1 LRADD
6 WVDMSEPA
14 HASDPDPDGVLLDEF
29 LALLPPLPTPIGV
42 FSAGG
47 VAEVV
52 LADLDRG
59 LLIGYAPQMLMQPGL
74 VVVCP
79 LRDSSG
85 GGFDISLR
93 IEKAYFQSS
102 NQTLLH
108 LRVIGVV
115 HQPGHRRTKRAQ
127 RSDEA
132 EAVVLRSKALPDG
145 DHFRVRTADISEGG
159 VAFVTELQLALGDR
173 VMLSIYIGA
182 RPITVEALVMRVEP
196 MSFGRYRIG
205 CEVDAIAD
213 HDRNTVAQIAAAYDD
228 GNADADERDPELI
241 AARVQGRAEQHALK
255 SRLAV
260 RRYMR

>member
-1 LRADD
+1 
-6 WVDMSEPA
+6 MSEF
-14 HASDPDPDGVLLDEF
+14 ASEPLPDPDPDGVLLDEF
-29 LALLPPLPTPIGV
+29 LGLLPTLPTSIGV

-59 LLIGYAPQMLMQPGL
+59 LVIGYAPQILMQPGL
-74 VVVCP
+74 VIVCP

-85 GGFDISLR
+85 GGFDVSLR

-108 LRVIGVV
+108 LRVVEVV
-115 HQPGHRRTKRAQ
+115 HQPGHRRSKRAH
-127 RSDEA
+127 RTDDA
-132 EAVVLRSKALPDG
+132 DAVVLRSKILPDG
-145 DHFRVRTADISEGG
+145 ERFRVRTADISEGG
-159 VAFVTELQLALGDR
+159 VAFVTELHLAVGDR
-173 VMLSIYIGA
+173 IMLSVWIGA
-182 RPITVEALVMRVEP
+182 RPITMEALVMRIEP
-196 MSFGRYRIG
+196 MSFGRSRIA
-205 CEVDAIAD
+205 CEVDSIAD
-213 HDRNTVAQIAAAYDD
+213 HDREAVSQIADSYEEGDVSAR
-228 GNADADERDPELI
+228 NPEAT

>member
-1 LRADD
+1 MTQLAMSD
-6 WVDMSEPA
+6 SEPL
-14 HASDPDPDGVLLDEF
+14 SDLKGDSLEVF
-29 LALLPPLPTPIGV
+29 LSLLPPLPTPIGV

-52 LADLDRG
+52 LADLDHG
-59 LLIGYAPQMLMQPGL
+59 LLIGYAPQMLMQPQL

-79 LRDSSG
+79 LRDPTG
-85 GGFDISLR
+85 GGYDVSLR

-108 LRVIGVV
+108 MRVLDVV

-127 RSDEA
+127 RTDEA
-132 EAVVLRSKALPDG
+132 DAVVLRSRALPDG
-145 DHFRVRTADISEGG
+145 EHFRVRTADLSEGG
-159 VAFVTELQLALGDR
+159 VAFVTELHLAIGDR
-173 VMLSIYIGA
+173 LMLSIHIGA
-182 RPITVEALVMRVEP
+182 RPITMEALVMRVEP

-205 CEVDAIAD
+205 CEIDAIAE
-213 HDRNTVAQIAAAYDD
+213 HDRRTVAQIADASE
-228 GNADADERDPELI
+228 GSSDADERDPELV